1 MSENDT
7 FQYDP
12 AIDAELFKR
21 LNDEAK
27 AESEASLYAFLMN
40 AWPTLESR
48 FELDTNWHMG
58 LICEHLEAVYLQ
70 QVEKLIINVP
80 TRYLKS
86 TFCTISF
93 PAWVWQRD
101 AKKKILSW
109 SYSMQL
115 STALSWKRR
124 QLIESAW
131 YQTFWGDR
139 VQMADDQNV
148 KTEYANK
155 AGGEMKASSTGG
167 SMTGSG
173 CDIMVIDDPQN
184 PAEASSDTEREKCI
198 DFWSGT
204 ASSRFDDKKNKSCVL
219 VMQRLHE
226 KDLTGHFLAEYED
239 VVHLKIPNQAP
250 ERIVYSYPMTGRVKV
265 FDEGEILQPRRED
278 ERDLAQAKKELGS
291 YNYAAQRQQEPV
303 PRGGGMI
310 KEEWLKKT
318 YWREL
323 PDRFD
328 QITLSIDCAFKDLES
343 SDYVVLQAW
352 GQKGADHY
360 LIRQLRDKMSF
371 MKTRSNVKAFA
382 ELFPSYHEFLV
393 EAKANGDAIINSL
406 QGVVRS
412 LIPISP
418 KDSKIARLAACEP
431 EFEAGNVHLPDPD
444 LNPWV
449 KNEYVPELTAFPK
462 SENDDQVDCTTQ
474 YLNRARTRNVGEF
487 SDDFG
492 DFANISGN
500 TIAGSI

>member
-12 AIDAELFKR
+12 TIDAELFKR
-21 LNDEAK
+21 LNDEQK
-27 AESEASLYAFLMN
+27 VESEESLFAFLLN
-40 AWPTLESR
+40 AWPTIESR
-48 FELDTNWHMG
+48 YELDPNWHMG
-58 LICEHLEAVYLQ
+58 LICEHLEAVYYGQ
-70 QVEKLIINVP
+70 IEKLIINVP

-86 TFCTISF
+86 TFCTIAF

-155 AGGEMKASSTGG
+155 TGGEMKASSTGG

-184 PAEASSDTEREKCI
+184 PAEAASDTEREKCI
-198 DFWSGT
+198 DFWTGT
-204 ASSRFDDKKNKSCVL
+204 ASSRFDNKKQKSCVL

-226 KDLTGHFLAEYED
+226 KDLTGYFVSEYSD
-239 VVHLKIPNQAP
+239 AVHLKIPNQAP
-250 ERIVYSYPMTGRVKV
+250 ERIVYSYPRTGRIKV
-265 FDEGEILQPRRED
+265 YEEGEILQPNRED
-278 ERDLAQAKKELGS
+278 EKDLAQAKKELGS

-310 KEEWLKKT
+310 KENWFK
-318 YWREL
+318 YYREL
-323 PDRFD
+323 PERFD
-328 QITLSIDCAFKDLES
+328 LITLSIDCAFKDLES

-352 GQKGADHY
+352 GQKGSDHY
-360 LIRQLRDKMSF
+360 LLRQLRDKMSF
-371 MKTRSNVKAFA
+371 NKTRTNVKSFA
-382 ELFPSYHEFLV
+382 ELFPSFHEFLI
-393 EAKANGDAIINSL
+393 EDKANGTAIINSL
-406 QGVVRS
+406 QGVVRAM
-412 LIPISP
+412 IAISP
-418 KDSKIARLAACEP
+418 KDSKVARLAACEP
-431 EFEAGNVHLPDPD
+431 EIEAGNVYLPDPD

-449 KNEYVPELTAFPK
+449 KNDFIPEVTTFPK
-462 SENDDQVDCTTQ
+462 AEHDDQVDCMTQ

-500 TIAGSI
+500 TIAGSL

>member
-1 MSENDT
+1 MSENDQ
-7 FQYDP
+7 FNYEP
-12 AIDAELFKR
+12 IIDAELFKR
-21 LNDEAK
+21 LNDEQK
-27 AESEASLYAFLMN
+27 VESEKSLFAFTLN
-40 AWPTLESR
+40 AWPVLETR
-48 FELDTNWHMG
+48 FDLDTNWHMG
-58 LICEHLEAVYLQ
+58 LICEHLEAVNMQ
-70 QVEKLIINVP
+70 QIEKLVINVP

-101 AKKKILSW
+101 PKKKILSW

-173 CDIMVIDDPQN
+173 CDIQVIDDPQN
-184 PAEASSDTEREKCI
+184 PAEASSDNEREKCI
-198 DFWSGT
+198 DFWTGT

-219 VMQRLHE
+219 VQQRLHE
-226 KDLTGHFLAEYED
+226 KDLTGYFVSEYED

-250 ERIVYSYPMTGRVKV
+250 ERIIYSYPLSNRVKV
-265 FDEGEILQPRRED
+265 YDEGEILQPRRED
-278 ERDLAQAKKELGS
+278 EKDLAQAKKELGS

-310 KEEWLKKT
+310 KESWFKFYDMPPE
-318 YWREL
+318 
-323 PDRFD
+323 RFD
-328 QITLSIDCAFKDLES
+328 LITLSIDCTFKDLES
-343 SDYVVLQAW
+343 SDFVVMQAW

-360 LIRQLRDKMSF
+360 LLRQLRDKMSF
-371 MKTRSNVKAFA
+371 NKTRQNVKIFA
-382 ELFPSYHEFLV
+382 ELFPSYHEFLI
-393 EAKANGDAIINSL
+393 EDKANGTAIINSL
-406 QGVVRS
+406 QGICRS

-418 KDSKIARLAACEP
+418 KDSKVSRLAACEP
-431 EFEAGNVHLPDPD
+431 EVEAGNVWLPNPD

-449 KNEYVPELTAFPK
+449 KNDFIPEVTTFPK
-462 SENDDQVDCTTQ
+462 AENDDQVDCMTQ

-492 DFANISGN
+492 DFGNISGN
-500 TIAGSI
+500 TMAGSL